1 MLIKL
6 EIEIDTERDA
16 EELRQLLDLIQAVQ
30 DKSDDL
36 EET

>member
-30 DKSDDL
+30 NKSDDL

>member
-16 EELRQLLDLIQAVQ
+16 EELRQLLDLIQVVQ

>member
-16 EELRQLLDLIQAVQ
+16 EELRQLLDLIQVVQ

-36 EET
+36 EDT

>member
-1 MLIKL
+1 MLIKIEL
-6 EIEIDTERDA
+6 EIDTERDA
-16 EELRQLLDLIQAVQ
+16 EELRQLLDLIQVVQ